1 MAPADSSAAGP
12 GTSGQEVVAMGR
24 MRWGILIGLAIGY
37 VLGTRAGRERYEQI
51 KRAAT
56 AAWQSP
62 PAEKLRSEVSQKMPD
77 AVTAA
82 MSKVDQI
89 RHPNGDRAMPV
100 MTPGRII
107 D

>member
-1 MAPADSSAAGP
+1 
-12 GTSGQEVVAMGR
+12 MGR

-37 VLGTRAGRERYEQI
+37 VLGTRAGRDRYEQI
-51 KRAAT
+51 KRAAA

-62 PAEKLRSEVSQKMPD
+62 PAEKLRTEVGAHVPD
-77 AVTAA
+77 AVNAA
-82 MSKVDQI
+82 MTKVGQI
-89 RHPNGDRAMPV
+89 RHPNGDRAV